1 MIEYVKYEFY
11 HTFLVIFMK
20 MTIKLITLLCVISLL
35 FTACGNGISID
46 TIKADEIKYQSA
58 EYSGDALHKAE
69 NKAYKQV
76 CKSGLIEM
84 LFDEAT
90 MTVAIKDTGS
100 GNLWTS
106 LPQNSVKKQV
116 NSSAIEVE
124 LSNGEETVYV
134 LNSQDNS
141 VNFGN
146 AVSTVSEDGVSVKY
160 AMSLDEETG
169 KADIETLTDKQIRVD
184 LTVNY
189 TLRDGSFYV
198 NVSMNTVSLP
208 KGVYLER
215 IRVLNHFG
223 AYDNSGAEDYIFV
236 PDGSGAL
243 IMTGVEDAEFT
254 PLTLSVYGD
263 DAAINENAESSACLV
278 GAFGI
283 KRSNGAFLCIIESGD
298 TIAKIEAE
306 RSTDT
311 TLNRV
316 GAAFEITD
324 ISTEQS
330 KNSVKKTLGYQFK
343 NEITLCYRFLSGR
356 SATYSGMATACREN
370 LIRNAVLSTKSFVT
384 DEKYIPLVLSLQGG
398 YINESGK
405 YNVLTTYEQALSLVT
420 LLKAKGVNNIYLRYN
435 GLYAEANNGSDA
447 DFGDF
452 YKKLGNNKDYEAL
465 YSYLKSQNFS
475 LFLETDLLNFD
486 YNSSGAKALNG
497 GKVRSE
503 NENIF
508 PNATDK
514 QGYLKMSE
522 LENKIEALLS
532 ASADVNF
539 DGYALNDAGAVLYS
553 DYSDDFYARVTSKKD
568 IAAQLPVLATS
579 KALMIDTGNIYSVKN
594 ADVISNLAVSPIA
607 KAESTAYVGIPFMQ
621 MMLHGIT
628 EYSAAGLNSADDIKT
643 AFLNSIEY
651 GCLPSADW
659 YCTKFTEELDGKYYY
674 DSNINDMVTYY
685 TKANEVLGDI
695 RAERMTSHYKEQDGV
710 YCTEYDNSTKVYVNY
725 TDKDVTINGIKIP
738 AMDCVKI

>member
-1 MIEYVKYEFY
+1 
-11 HTFLVIFMK
+11 MK
-20 MTIKLITLLCVISLL
+20 AITKLIALICIVSLL
-35 FTACGNGISID
+35 FTACESEITTDIV
-46 TIKADEIKYQSA
+46 KADEIKYQSA
-58 EYSGDALHKAE
+58 EYAGDALHKAE
-69 NKAYKQV
+69 SKSFKSV
-76 CKSGLIEM
+76 CTSGLIEL
-84 LFDEAT
+84 LFDENT
-90 MTVAIKDTGS
+90 MTVAVKDTGS

-106 LPQNSVKKQV
+106 LPQSSLTKQV
-116 NSSAIEVE
+116 NSSAVEVE
-124 LSNGEETVYV
+124 LSNGDEAVYI

-146 AVSTVSEDGVSVKY
+146 AVSTVSEDGVSVNY

-169 KADIETLTDKQIRVD
+169 KADIEALKDKQIRID

-208 KGVYLER
+208 AGVHLEK

-223 AYDNSGAEDYIFV
+223 AYDKSGAEDYIFV

-243 IMTGVEDAEFT
+243 IMTGVKDTDFK

-263 DAAINENAESSACLV
+263 DAAITENSSSSACLV
-278 GAFGI
+278 GAFGM

-298 TIAKIEAE
+298 SIAEIEAE

-316 GAAFEITD
+316 GAAFNITD

-356 SATYSGMATACREN
+356 SATYSGLASACREN
-370 LIRNAVLSTKSFVT
+370 LIRNAVLSTKTFAT

-398 YINESGK
+398 YINENGK
-405 YNVLTTYEQALSLVT
+405 YNVLTNYEQALSLVT
-420 LLKAKGVNNIYLRYN
+420 LLKAKGVNNVYLRYN
-435 GLYAEANNGSDA
+435 GLYADANNGSDA
-447 DFGDF
+447 DFGKF
-452 YKKLGNNKDYEAL
+452 SKKLGSNKEYEEL

-486 YNSSGAKALNG
+486 YNSTGAKALYG
-497 GKVRSE
+497 GKVKSDVKKS
-503 NENIF
+503 F
-508 PNATDK
+508 PYPTDT
-514 QGYLKMSE
+514 QGYLKMSD
-522 LENKIEALLS
+522 LEAKIEDILK
-532 ASADVNF
+532 ASADVSF
-539 DGYALNDAGAVLYS
+539 DGYSLNDAGAYLYS

-568 IAAQLPVLATS
+568 ISAQLPVLATS

-594 ADVISNLAVSPIA
+594 ADVISNVAVAPIA
-607 KAESTAYVGIPFMQ
+607 KAESAAYVGIPFMQ

-628 EYSAAGLNSADDIKT
+628 EYSATGLNSTDDIKT
-643 AFLNSIEY
+643 AFLKSIEY

-674 DSNINDMVTYY
+674 DSNINDMVNFY

>member
-1 MIEYVKYEFY
+1 
-11 HTFLVIFMK
+11 MK
-20 MTIKLITLLCVISLL
+20 TSIKLIALLCVISLL
-35 FTACGNGISID
+35 FTACGNGIS
-46 TIKADEIKYQSA
+46 TNTVKVDEIKYSAA
-58 EYSGDALHKAE
+58 EYAGDTLHKAE
-69 NKAYKQV
+69 SKAYKSV
-76 CKSGLIEM
+76 CSSGLIEM
-84 LFDEAT
+84 LFDETT
-90 MTVAIKDTGS
+90 MTVAIKDTSS

-106 LPQNSVKKQV
+106 LPQNSVTKQI

-124 LSNGEETVYV
+124 LSNGGDTVYT

-146 AVSTVSEDGVSVKY
+146 AVSTVSEEGVSVKY
-160 AMSLDEETG
+160 AMSLDADTG
-169 KADIETLTDKQIRVD
+169 KADITTLEDKQIRVD

-189 TLRDGSFYV
+189 TLKDGSFYV
-198 NVSMNTVSLP
+198 NVSMNTVTLP
-208 KGVYLER
+208 QGVYLEKV
-215 IRVLNHFG
+215 RVLNCFG

-263 DAAINENAESSACLV
+263 DAATTENAEKSSCLV
-278 GAFGI
+278 GAFGM
-283 KRSNGAFLCIIESGD
+283 KRSSGAFLCIIESGD
-298 TIAKIEAE
+298 SIAEIEAE

-316 GAAFEITD
+316 GAAFKVTD
-324 ISTEQS
+324 ISTEQGES
-330 KNSVKKTLGYQFK
+330 NIKKTLGYQFK

-370 LIRNAVLSTKSFVT
+370 LIRNSVLSTKTFTT

-398 YINESGK
+398 YIDENGK
-405 YNVLTTYEQALSLVT
+405 YTVLTSYEQALSLVT

-435 GLYAEANNGSDA
+435 GLYDTANNGSDA

-452 YKKLGNNKDYEAL
+452 SRKLGNAKNYDAL

-486 YNSSGAKALNG
+486 YNSTGAKALNG
-497 GKVRSE
+497 GKVRSD
-503 NENIF
+503 NTSQF
-508 PNATDK
+508 PYATQK
-514 QGYLKMSE
+514 QSYLKMSD
-522 LENKIEALLS
+522 LESRIEDILS
-532 ASADVNF
+532 DSADISF
-539 DGYALNDAGAVLYS
+539 DGYTLNDAGAYLYS
-553 DYSDDFYARVTSKKD
+553 DYSDDFYARVTSKKE
-568 IAAQLPVLATS
+568 IAAQLPVLANS
-579 KALMIDTGNIYSVKN
+579 KQLMIDTGNIYSVKN
-594 ADVISNLAVSPIA
+594 ADVISSLAVSPVA
-607 KAESTAYVGIPFMQ
+607 MAESEAYVGIPFMQ

-628 EYSAAGLNSADDIKT
+628 EYAAVGLNSAYDIKT
-643 AFLNSIEY
+643 SFLKAVEY

-659 YCTKFTEELDGKYYY
+659 YCTSFTEELDGKYYY
-674 DSNINDMVTYY
+674 DSNINDIVSYY

-695 RAERMTSHYKEQDGV
+695 RTERMTAHYKEQDGV

-725 TDKDVTINGIKIP
+725 TSNDVTINGINIP

>member
-1 MIEYVKYEFY
+1 
-11 HTFLVIFMK
+11 MK
-20 MTIKLITLLCVISLL
+20 TTIKLIALLCVLSLL
-35 FTACGNGISID
+35 FTACSNGGS
-46 TIKADEIKYQSA
+46 TNTVKVDEIKYQTV
-58 EYSGDALHKAE
+58 EYAGDTLHKAD
-69 NKAYKQV
+69 NKAYKSV

-90 MTVAIKDTGS
+90 MAVAIKDTGS

-106 LPQNSVKKQV
+106 LPQNSVAKQI

-124 LSNGEETVYV
+124 LSNGGDTVYT

-160 AMSLDEETG
+160 AMSLDAETG
-169 KADIETLTDKQIRVD
+169 KADITTLENGEIRVD
-184 LTVNY
+184 LTINY
-189 TLRDGSFYV
+189 TLKDGSFYV
-198 NVSMNTVSLP
+198 NVSMNTVTLP
-208 KGVYLER
+208 EGVVLEKM
-215 IRVLNHFG
+215 RVLNCFG

-243 IMTGVEDAEFT
+243 IMTGIEDAEFT
-254 PLTLSVYGD
+254 PFALSVYGD
-263 DAAINENAESSACLV
+263 DATITENAEKSACLV
-278 GAFGI
+278 GAFGM

-298 TIAKIEAE
+298 SIAEIEAE

-311 TLNRV
+311 SLNRV
-316 GAAFEITD
+316 GAVFKITD
-324 ISTEQS
+324 VSIE
-330 KNSVKKTLGYQFK
+330 KGENNVKKTLGYQFK

-370 LIRNAVLSTKSFVT
+370 LIRNSVLSTKTFTT

-398 YINESGK
+398 YIDGNGK
-405 YNVLTTYEQALSLVT
+405 YTVLTSYEQALSLVT

-435 GLYAEANNGSDA
+435 GLYDTANNGSDA

-452 YKKLGNNKDYEAL
+452 SRKLGNAKNYDAL

-486 YNSSGAKALNG
+486 YNSTGAKALNG
-497 GKVRSE
+497 GKVRSD
-503 NENIF
+503 NTSQF
-508 PNATDK
+508 PYATQK
-514 QGYLKMSE
+514 QSYLKMSD
-522 LENKIEALLS
+522 LESRIEDILS
-532 ASADVNF
+532 DSADISF
-539 DGYALNDAGAVLYS
+539 DGYTLNDAGAYLYS
-553 DYSDDFYARVTSKKD
+553 DYSDDFYARVTSKKE
-568 IAAQLPVLATS
+568 IAAQLPVLANS
-579 KALMIDTGNIYSVKN
+579 KQLMIDTGNIYSVKN
-594 ADVISNLAVSPIA
+594 ADVISSLAVSPVA
-607 KAESTAYVGIPFMQ
+607 MAESEAYVGIPFMQ

-643 AFLNSIEY
+643 AFLKAVEY
-651 GCLPSADW
+651 GCLPSAEW
-659 YCTKFTEELDGKYYY
+659 YCTKFIEELDGKYYY
-674 DSNINDMVTYY
+674 DSNINDIVSYY

-695 RAERMTSHYKEQDGV
+695 RTERMTAHYKEQDGV

>member
-1 MIEYVKYEFY
+1 
-11 HTFLVIFMK
+11 MK
-20 MTIKLITLLCVISLL
+20 ITIKIVSLLCIISLL
-35 FTACGNGISID
+35 FTACGNGISTD
-46 TIKADEIKYQSA
+46 TIKADEIKVQSA

-69 NKAYKQV
+69 SKAYKSV
-76 CKSGLIEM
+76 CSSGLIEM

-106 LPQNSVKKQV
+106 LPQNSVTKQI
-116 NSSAIEVE
+116 NSSAVEVE
-124 LSNGEETVYV
+124 LSNGEDTVYV

-160 AMSLDEETG
+160 AMSLDAETG
-169 KADIETLTDKQIRVD
+169 KADIATLDDGQIRVD

-189 TLRDGSFYV
+189 ALKDGSFYV
-198 NVSMNTVSLP
+198 NVSMNTVTLP
-208 KGVYLER
+208 EGVVLEKVS
-215 IRVLNHFG
+215 VLNCFG

-254 PLTLSVYGD
+254 PLTLSVYGN
-263 DAAINENAESSACLV
+263 DAATTENAEVSACLV

-298 TIAKIEAE
+298 SIAEIEAE

-316 GAAFEITD
+316 GAAFKITD
-324 ISTEQS
+324 ISTDHG
-330 KNSVKKTLGYQFK
+330 KNNVKKTLGYQFK

-370 LIRNAVLSTKSFVT
+370 LIRNAVLSTKTFTT

-398 YINESGK
+398 YIDENGK
-405 YNVLTTYEQALSLVT
+405 YSTLTSYEQALSLVT

-435 GLYAEANNGSDA
+435 GLYSTANNGSDA

-452 YKKLGNNKDYEAL
+452 SRKLGNSKDYDAL

-475 LFLETDLLNFD
+475 LFLETDLLTYD
-486 YNSSGAKALNG
+486 YNSTGAKSLND

-503 NENIF
+503 VESQF
-508 PNATDK
+508 PYATK
-514 QGYLKMSE
+514 SQGYLKMSN
-522 LENKIEALLS
+522 LENKIEDILG
-532 ASADVNF
+532 ASADISF
-539 DGYALNDAGAVLYS
+539 DGYALNDAGAYLYS

-579 KALMIDTGNIYSVKN
+579 KQLMIDTGNIYSVKN
-594 ADVISNLAVSPIA
+594 ADVISSIAVSPVA
-607 KAESTAYVGIPFMQ
+607 KTESEAYVGIPFMQ

-628 EYSAAGLNSADDIKT
+628 EYSEVGLNFADDIKI
-643 AFLNSIEY
+643 AFLKAVEY

-659 YCTKFTEELDGKYYY
+659 YCTKFTEELDGKHYY
-674 DSNINDMVTYY
+674 DSNINDLVAYY
-685 TKANEVLGDI
+685 IKANEVLGDI
-695 RAERMTSHYKEQDGV
+695 RAERMTAHYKEQDGV

>member
-1 MIEYVKYEFY
+1 
-11 HTFLVIFMK
+11 MK
-20 MTIKLITLLCVISLL
+20 ITIKLIALICVITLL
-35 FTACGNGISID
+35 FTACGNGITTS
-46 TIKADEIKYQSA
+46 TVKADEIKYQSA
-58 EYSGDALHKAE
+58 EYAGDTLHKAE
-69 NKAYKQV
+69 SKAYKQV

-84 LFDEAT
+84 LFDENT

-100 GNLWTS
+100 GNIWTS
-106 LPQNSVKKQV
+106 LPQNSVTKQV
-116 NSSAIEVE
+116 NSSAVEVE
-124 LSNGEETVYV
+124 LSNGDDTVYI

-169 KADIETLTDKQIRVD
+169 KADIETLTDNQIRVD

-198 NVSMNTVSLP
+198 NVSMNTVTLP
-208 KGVYLER
+208 EGVYLEK

-223 AYDNSGAEDYIFV
+223 AYDKSGAEDYIFV

-243 IMTGVEDAEFT
+243 IMTGEEDAEFK

-263 DAAINENAESSACLV
+263 DVATTENAQKSACLV
-278 GAFGI
+278 GAFGM

-298 TIAKIEAE
+298 SIAEIEAE
-306 RSTDT
+306 RSTDSS
-311 TLNRV
+311 LNHV
-316 GAAFEITD
+316 GASFKITD
-324 ISTEQS
+324 ISAEQG
-330 KNSVKKTLGYQFK
+330 KNNVKKTLGYQFK

-370 LIRNAVLSTKSFVT
+370 LIRSSVLSTKSFTT
-384 DEKYIPLVLSLQGG
+384 DEKYIPLVLSVQGG
-398 YINESGK
+398 YIDENGK
-405 YNVLTTYEQALSLVT
+405 YSVLTNYEQALSLVT

-447 DFGDF
+447 DFGKF
-452 YKKLGNNKDYEAL
+452 SKKLGSSKEYDAL

-486 YNSSGAKALNG
+486 YSGAGAKALDG
-497 GKVRSE
+497 GKTTSE
-503 NENIF
+503 NKNSF
-508 PNATDK
+508 PYSNDK
-514 QGYLKMSE
+514 QGYLKMSG
-522 LENKIEALLS
+522 LENKIEALLG

-539 DGYALNDAGAVLYS
+539 DGYALNDAGAELYS
-553 DYSDDFYARVTSKKD
+553 DYSDKFYSRVTSKKD

-579 KALMIDTGNIYSVKN
+579 KQLMIDTGNIYSVKN
-594 ADVISNLAVSPIA
+594 ADIISNLAISPVA
-607 KAESTAYVGIPFMQ
+607 MAESEAYVGIPFMQ

-628 EYSAAGLNSADDIKT
+628 EYNAVGLNSAYDIRT
-643 AFLNSIEY
+643 AFLKAVEF

-659 YCTKFTEELDGKYYY
+659 YCTKFSEELDGKYYY
-674 DSNINDMVTYY
+674 DSNINEIVSYY

-695 RAERMTSHYKEQDGV
+695 RTERMTSHYKEQDGV

-725 TDKDVTINGIKIP
+725 TSNDVVINGIKIP

>member
-1 MIEYVKYEFY
+1 MIA
-11 HTFLVIFMK
+11 
-20 MTIKLITLLCVISLL
+20 LLCIISLL
-35 FTACGNGISID
+35 FTACGNGISTN
-46 TIKADEIKYQSA
+46 TIKADEIKYQAA

-69 NKAYKQV
+69 NASYKSV

-84 LFDEAT
+84 LFDEAA

-106 LPQNSVKKQV
+106 LPQNSVEKQI

-124 LSNGEETVYV
+124 LSNGSDTVYV

-160 AMSLDEETG
+160 AISLDEETG
-169 KADIETLTDKQIRVD
+169 KADINTLEDKQIRVD

-198 NVSMNTVSLP
+198 NVSMNTVTLP
-208 KGVYLER
+208 KGVYLEK
-215 IRVLNHFG
+215 IRVLNSFG
-223 AYDNSGAEDYIFV
+223 AYDKSGAEDYIFV

-254 PLTLSVYGD
+254 PLTLSVYGN
-263 DAAINENAESSACLV
+263 DAATTENAEGSACLV
-278 GAFGI
+278 GAFGM

-298 TIAKIEAE
+298 SIAEIEAE

-316 GAAFEITD
+316 GATFKVTD
-324 ISTEQS
+324 ISTEQG
-330 KNSVKKTLGYQFK
+330 KNNVKKTLGYQFK

-356 SATYSGMATACREN
+356 SATYSGLASACREN
-370 LIRNAVLSTKSFVT
+370 LIRNSVLSTKTFTT
-384 DEKYIPLVLSLQGG
+384 DEKYIPLVLGVQGG
-398 YINESGK
+398 YIDKKGK
-405 YNVLTTYEQALSLVT
+405 YSTLTSYEQALSLAT

-435 GLYAEANNGSDA
+435 GLYSEANNGSDA

-452 YKKLGNNKDYEAL
+452 SRKLGSKKDYEAL

-475 LFLETDLLNFD
+475 LFLETDLLTYG
-486 YNSSGAKALNG
+486 YNNSGAKAVDG
-497 GKVRSE
+497 SKITSE
-503 NENIF
+503 HESQF
-508 PNATDK
+508 PYATQK
-514 QGYLKMSE
+514 QGYLKMSG
-522 LENKIEALLS
+522 LENKIEDILR
-532 ASADVNF
+532 ASSDISF
-539 DGYALNDAGAVLYS
+539 DGYALNDAGAYLYS
-553 DYSDDFYARVTSKKD
+553 DYSDDFNARVTSKKD

-579 KALMIDTGNIYSVKN
+579 KLLMIDTGNIYSVKN
-594 ADVISNLAVSPIA
+594 ADVISNIAVAPVA
-607 KAESTAYVGIPFMQ
+607 RAESEAYVGIPFMQ

-628 EYSAAGLNSADDIKT
+628 EYSAVGLNSADDIKT
-643 AFLNSIEY
+643 AFLKSIEY

-659 YCTKFTEELDGKYYY
+659 YCTKFTEELDSKYYY
-674 DSNINDMVTYY
+674 DSNINDMVNFY

>member
-1 MIEYVKYEFY
+1 
-11 HTFLVIFMK
+11 MK
-20 MTIKLITLLCVISLL
+20 ITIKLIALLCIISLL
-35 FTACGNGISID
+35 FTACGNGISTN
-46 TIKADEIKYQSA
+46 TIKAEEIKVQA
-58 EYSGDALHKAE
+58 AKYSGDALHKAE
-69 NKAYKQV
+69 TKSYKSV

-106 LPQNSVKKQV
+106 LPQNSVTKQV
-116 NSSAIEVE
+116 NSSAVEVE
-124 LSNGEETVYV
+124 LSNGEDTVYI

-169 KADIETLTDKQIRVD
+169 KADIETLTEKQIRVD
-184 LTVNY
+184 LTAKY

-198 NVSMNTVSLP
+198 NVSMNTVTLP
-208 KGVYLER
+208 EGVYLEK
-215 IRVLNHFG
+215 IRVLNCFG
-223 AYDNSGAEDYIFV
+223 AYDKSGAEDYIFV

-243 IMTGVEDAEFT
+243 IMTGVEDTEFT
-254 PLTLSVYGD
+254 PLSLAVYGD
-263 DAAINENAESSACLV
+263 DAATTENAEGSACLV
-278 GAFGI
+278 GAFGM

-298 TIAKIEAE
+298 SIAEIEAE

-316 GAAFEITD
+316 GAAFNVTD

-356 SATYSGMATACREN
+356 SATYSGLASACREN
-370 LIRNAVLSTKSFVT
+370 LIRNSVLSTKTFTT
-384 DEKYIPLVLSLQGG
+384 DEKYIPLILSVQGG
-398 YINESGK
+398 YIDEKGK
-405 YNVLTTYEQALSLVT
+405 YNTLTNYEQALSLVT

-435 GLYAEANNGSDA
+435 GLYNTANNGSDS

-452 YKKLGNNKDYEAL
+452 SNKLGNSKAYDAL

-475 LFLETDLLNFD
+475 LFLETDLLTYD
-486 YNSSGAKALNG
+486 YKSTGAKALNG
-497 GKVRSE
+497 GKMRSE
-503 NENIF
+503 TENAY
-508 PNATDK
+508 PYATQG
-514 QGYLKMSE
+514 QGYLKMSN
-522 LENKIEALLS
+522 LENRIEALLS
-532 ASADVNF
+532 ASADVSF
-539 DGYALNDAGAVLYS
+539 DGYAINDAGAHLYS
-553 DYSDDFYARVTSKKD
+553 DYSDDFYARVTSKKE

-579 KALMIDTGNIYSVKN
+579 KQLMIDTGNIYSVKN
-594 ADVISNLAVSPIA
+594 ADVISSLAASPVA
-607 KAESTAYVGIPFMQ
+607 MAESEAYVGIPFMQ

-628 EYSAAGLNSADDIKT
+628 EYSAVGLNSAYDIKT
-643 AFLNSIEY
+643 AFLKAVEY

-674 DSNINDMVTYY
+674 DSNINDIVNYY

-695 RAERMTSHYKEQDGV
+695 RAERMTAHYKEQDGV

-725 TDKDVTINGIKIP
+725 TSNDVTINGIKIP

>member
-1 MIEYVKYEFY
+1 
-11 HTFLVIFMK
+11 MK
-20 MTIKLITLLCVISLL
+20 ITIKIVALLCIISLL
-35 FTACGNGISID
+35 FTACGNGISTN
-46 TIKADEIKYQSA
+46 TIKADGIKVQAA
-58 EYSGDALHKAE
+58 EYSDDALHKAE
-69 NKAYKQV
+69 TKSYKSV
-76 CKSGLIEM
+76 CSSGLIEM

-106 LPQNSVKKQV
+106 LPQNSVAKQI
-116 NSSAIEVE
+116 NSSAVEVE
-124 LSNGEETVYV
+124 LSNGEDTVYV

-169 KADIETLTDKQIRVD
+169 RADIEALTEKQIRVD

-198 NVSMNTVSLP
+198 NVSMNTVTLP
-208 KGVYLER
+208 EGVYLEKV
-215 IRVLNHFG
+215 RVLNCFG
-223 AYDNSGAEDYIFV
+223 AYDKSGAEDYIFV

-254 PLTLSVYGD
+254 PLTLAVYGD
-263 DAAINENAESSACLV
+263 DAAATENAEGSACLV
-278 GAFGI
+278 GAFGM

-298 TIAKIEAE
+298 TIAEIEAE

-316 GAAFEITD
+316 SAAFNVTN
-324 ISTEQS
+324 ISTEQG
-330 KNSVKKTLGYQFK
+330 KNNVQKTLGYQFK

-356 SATYSGMATACREN
+356 SATYSGLASACREN
-370 LIRNAVLSTKSFVT
+370 LIRNSVLSTKTFTT
-384 DEKYIPLVLSLQGG
+384 DEKYIPLVLSVQGG
-398 YINESGK
+398 YIDENGK
-405 YNVLTTYEQALSLVT
+405 YNTLTSYEQALSLVT

-435 GLYAEANNGSDA
+435 GLYNTANNGSDS

-452 YKKLGNNKDYEAL
+452 SNKLGNSKAYDAL

-475 LFLETDLLNFD
+475 LFLETDLLTYD
-486 YNSSGAKALNG
+486 YNSTGAKALNG

-503 NENIF
+503 TENAY
-508 PNATDK
+508 PYATQS
-514 QGYLKMSE
+514 QGYLKMSD
-522 LENKIEALLS
+522 LENRIEDVLS
-532 ASADVNF
+532 ASADVSF
-539 DGYALNDAGAVLYS
+539 DGYAINDAGAHLYS
-553 DYSDDFYARVTSKKD
+553 DYSDDFYARVTSKKE

-579 KALMIDTGNIYSVKN
+579 KLLMIDTGNIYSVKN
-594 ADVISNLAVSPIA
+594 ADVISGLAASPVA
-607 KAESTAYVGIPFMQ
+607 MAESEAYVGIPFMQ

-628 EYSAAGLNSADDIKT
+628 EYSAVGLNSAYDIKT
-643 AFLNSIEY
+643 AFLKAVEY

-674 DSNINDMVTYY
+674 DSNINDIVNYY

-695 RAERMTSHYKEQDGV
+695 RAERMTAHYKEQDGV

-725 TDKDVTINGIKIP
+725 TSNDVTINGIKIP

>member
-1 MIEYVKYEFY
+1 
-11 HTFLVIFMK
+11 MK
-20 MTIKLITLLCVISLL
+20 ITIKLIALICVISML
-35 FTACGNGISID
+35 FTACGNGISTD
-46 TIKADEIKYQSA
+46 TIKADEIKYQVA

-69 NKAYKQV
+69 IKAYKSV
-76 CKSGLIEM
+76 CKSGLIE
-84 LFDEAT
+84 LLYDGLTTA
-90 MTVAIKDTGS
+90 VAIRDTGS

-106 LPQNSVKKQV
+106 LPQNSVTKQI

-124 LSNGEETVYV
+124 LSNGDETVYV

-208 KGVYLER
+208 EGVCLEK

-223 AYDNSGAEDYIFV
+223 AYDKSGAEDYIFV

-243 IMTGVEDAEFT
+243 IMTGVEDTEFS
-254 PLTLSVYGD
+254 PLTLSVYGN
-263 DAAINENAESSACLV
+263 DAATTEDAEKSACLV

-298 TIAKIEAE
+298 TIAEIEAE

-316 GAAFEITD
+316 GAAFKITD

-370 LIRNAVLSTKSFVT
+370 LIRNAVLSTKTFTT
-384 DEKYIPLVLSLQGG
+384 DEKYIPLVLSVQGG
-398 YINESGK
+398 YINEKGK
-405 YNVLTTYEQALSLVT
+405 YSVLTNYEQALSLVT

-435 GLYAEANNGSDA
+435 GLYDNANNGSEA

-452 YKKLGNNKDYEAL
+452 NSKLGSSKEYEAL
-465 YSYLKSQNFS
+465 YTYLKSQNFS
-475 LFLETDLLNFD
+475 LFLETDLLTYD
-486 YNSSGAKALNG
+486 YNSTGAKALDG

-503 NENIF
+503 AKNTY
-508 PNATDK
+508 PYPTDT
-514 QGYLKMSE
+514 QSYLKMSD
-522 LENKIEALLS
+522 LENKIEDILG
-532 ASADVNF
+532 ASTDVSF
-539 DGYALNDAGAVLYS
+539 DGYSLNDAGTALYS
-553 DYSDDFYARVTSKKD
+553 DYSNDFYARVTSKKE

-579 KALMIDTGNIYSVKN
+579 KQLMIDTGNIYSVKN
-594 ADVISNLAVSPIA
+594 ADVISRLAVSPVA
-607 KAESTAYVGIPFMQ
+607 TAESSAYVGIPFMQ

-628 EYSAAGLNSADDIKT
+628 EYSAVGLNSAYDIKT
-643 AFLNSIEY
+643 AFLKEVEY

-659 YCTKFTEELDGKYYY
+659 YCTKFTEELDGKFYY
-674 DSNINDMVTYY
+674 DSNINDIVSYY

-695 RAERMTSHYKEQDGV
+695 RAERMTAHYKEQDGV

-725 TDKDVTINGIKIP
+725 TSTDVVINGIKIP

>member
-1 MIEYVKYEFY
+1 
-11 HTFLVIFMK
+11 MK
-20 MTIKLITLLCVISLL
+20 MTIKLIALICVISLF
-35 FTACGNGISID
+35 FTACGNSVS
-46 TIKADEIKYQSA
+46 TNKIKADEIKYNYA
-58 EYSGDALHKAE
+58 EYSGDKLHKAE

-84 LFDEAT
+84 LFDEST

-106 LPQNSVKKQV
+106 LPQNSVTKQV
-116 NSSAIEVE
+116 NSSAVEVE
-124 LSNGEETVYV
+124 LSNGDENVYV

-146 AVSTVSEDGVSVKY
+146 AISTISDDGVSVKY
-160 AMSLDEETG
+160 TMSLDAETG
-169 KADIETLTDKQIRVD
+169 KADITTLEDSQIRVD

-198 NVSMNTVSLP
+198 NVSMNTVKLP
-208 KGVYLER
+208 DGVYLEK

-254 PLTLSVYGD
+254 PLNLSVYGD
-263 DAAINENAESSACLV
+263 DNATTENAENEACLV

-298 TIAKIEAE
+298 TISEIEAE
-306 RSTDT
+306 RSTDS

-316 GAAFEITD
+316 GATFKVTD
-324 ISTEQS
+324 IATEHG
-330 KNSVKKTLGYQFK
+330 KNKVTKTLGYQFK

-370 LIRNAVLSTKSFVT
+370 LIRNSVLSTKTFTT
-384 DEKYIPLVLSLQGG
+384 DEKYIPLVLSVQGG
-398 YINESGK
+398 YINENGK
-405 YNVLTTYEQALSLVT
+405 YNVLTTYEQALSLAT

-435 GLYAEANNGSDA
+435 GLYNEGNNGSDSG
-447 DFGDF
+447 FGDF
-452 YKKLGNNKDYEAL
+452 SKKLGKDKDYEAL
-465 YSYLKSQNFS
+465 YTYLKSQNFS
-475 LFLETDLLNFD
+475 LFLETDLLSFD
-486 YNSSGAKALNG
+486 YNSKGAEALNG

-503 NENIF
+503 NENPF
-508 PNATDK
+508 PYSNAK
-514 QGYLKMSE
+514 QSYLKMSN
-522 LENKIEALLS
+522 LESKIENILS
-532 ASADVNF
+532 ASASVSF
-539 DGYALNDAGAVLYS
+539 DGYVLNDAGAVLYS

-568 IAAQLPVLATS
+568 IASQLPVLATS
-579 KALMIDTGNIYSVKN
+579 KQLMIDTGNIYSVKN
-594 ADVISNLAVSPIA
+594 ADVISNISLSPVA
-607 KAESTAYVGIPFMQ
+607 KEENNAYVGIPFMQ

-628 EYSAAGLNSADDIKT
+628 EYNGAGLNASDDIKLT
-643 AFLNSIEY
+643 FLKSIEY

-674 DSNINDMVTYY
+674 DSNINDIVSFY

>member
-1 MIEYVKYEFY
+1 
-11 HTFLVIFMK
+11 
-20 MTIKLITLLCVISLL
+20 MTIKLIALICVITLL
-35 FTACGNGISID
+35 FTACGNGITTS
-46 TIKADEIKYQSA
+46 TVKADEIKYQLA
-58 EYSGDALHKAE
+58 EYTGDTLHKAE
-69 NKAYKQV
+69 SKAYKQV

-84 LFDEAT
+84 LYDEST

-100 GNLWTS
+100 GNIWTS
-106 LPQNSVKKQV
+106 LPQNSVTKQV
-116 NSSAIEVE
+116 NSSAVEVE
-124 LSNGEETVYV
+124 LSNGEDTVYV

-169 KADIETLTDKQIRVD
+169 KTDIEALTNNQIRVD

-198 NVSMNTVSLP
+198 NVSMNTVTLP
-208 KGVYLER
+208 EGVYLEK

-223 AYDNSGAEDYIFV
+223 AYDKSGTEDYIFV

-243 IMTGVEDAEFT
+243 IMTGVDDAEFK

-263 DAAINENAESSACLV
+263 DAATTENAQKSACLV
-278 GAFGI
+278 GAFGM

-298 TIAKIEAE
+298 SIAEIEAE

-311 TLNRV
+311 SLNRV
-316 GAAFEITD
+316 GASFKITD
-324 ISTEQS
+324 ISTEQG
-330 KNSVKKTLGYQFK
+330 KNGVKKVLGYQFK

-370 LIRNAVLSTKSFVT
+370 LIRSSVLSTKSFTT
-384 DEKYIPLVLSLQGG
+384 DEKYIPLVLSVQGG
-398 YINESGK
+398 YIDENGK
-405 YNVLTTYEQALSLVT
+405 YSVLTNYEQALSLVT

-447 DFGDF
+447 DFGKF
-452 YKKLGNNKDYEAL
+452 SRKLGNSKEYEAL

-475 LFLETDLLNFD
+475 LFLETDLLSFD
-486 YNSSGAKALNG
+486 YSGAGTKALDG
-497 GKVRSE
+497 GKTTSE
-503 NENIF
+503 NKNSF
-508 PNATDK
+508 PYSNDK
-514 QGYLKMSE
+514 QGYLKMSN

-532 ASADVNF
+532 DSADVNF
-539 DGYALNDAGAVLYS
+539 DGYALNDAGAELYS
-553 DYSDDFYARVTSKKD
+553 DYSDKFYSRVTSKKD

-579 KALMIDTGNIYSVKN
+579 KQLMIDTGNIYSVKN
-594 ADVISNLAVSPIA
+594 ADIISNLAVSPVA
-607 KAESTAYVGIPFMQ
+607 MAESEAYVGIPFMQ

-628 EYSAAGLNSADDIKT
+628 EYNAVGLNASNDIKL
-643 AFLNSIEY
+643 AFLKAIEF

-659 YCTKFTEELDGKYYY
+659 YCTKFSEELDGKYYY
-674 DSNINDMVTYY
+674 DSNINEIVSYY

-695 RAERMTSHYKEQDGV
+695 RTERMTSHYKEQDGV

-725 TDKDVTINGIKIP
+725 TSNDVVINGIRIP

>member
-1 MIEYVKYEFY
+1 
-11 HTFLVIFMK
+11 MK
-20 MTIKLITLLCVISLL
+20 TSIKLIALLCVISLL
-35 FTACGNGISID
+35 FTACGNGIS
-46 TIKADEIKYQSA
+46 TNTVKVDEIKYSAA
-58 EYSGDALHKAE
+58 EYAGDTLHKAE
-69 NKAYKQV
+69 SKAYKSV
-76 CKSGLIEM
+76 CSSGLIEM
-84 LFDEAT
+84 LFDETT
-90 MTVAIKDTGS
+90 MTVAIKDTSS

-106 LPQNSVKKQV
+106 LPQNSVTKQI

-124 LSNGEETVYV
+124 LSNGGDTVYT

-146 AVSTVSEDGVSVKY
+146 AVSTVSEEGVSVKY
-160 AMSLDEETG
+160 AMSLDADTG
-169 KADIETLTDKQIRVD
+169 KADITTLEDKQIRVD

-189 TLRDGSFYV
+189 TLKDGSFYV
-198 NVSMNTVSLP
+198 NVSMNTVTLP
-208 KGVYLER
+208 QGVYLEKV
-215 IRVLNHFG
+215 RVLNCFG

-263 DAAINENAESSACLV
+263 DAATTENAEKSSCLV
-278 GAFGI
+278 GAFGM
-283 KRSNGAFLCIIESGD
+283 KRSSGAFLCIIESGD
-298 TIAKIEAE
+298 SIAEIEAE

-316 GAAFEITD
+316 GAAFKVTD
-324 ISTEQS
+324 ISTEQGES
-330 KNSVKKTLGYQFK
+330 NIKKTLGYQFK

-370 LIRNAVLSTKSFVT
+370 LIRNSVLSTKTFTT

-398 YINESGK
+398 YIDENGK
-405 YNVLTTYEQALSLVT
+405 YTVLTSYEQALSLVT

-435 GLYAEANNGSDA
+435 GLYDTANNGSDA

-452 YKKLGNNKDYEAL
+452 SRKLGNAKNYDAL

-486 YNSSGAKALNG
+486 YNSTGAKALNG
-497 GKVRSE
+497 GKVRSYGTSQ
-503 NENIF
+503 F
-508 PNATDK
+508 PYATQK
-514 QGYLKMSE
+514 QSYLKMSD
-522 LENKIEALLS
+522 LESRIEDILS
-532 ASADVNF
+532 DSADISF
-539 DGYALNDAGAVLYS
+539 DGYALNDAGAYLYS

-568 IAAQLPVLATS
+568 IAAQLPVLANS
-579 KALMIDTGNIYSVKN
+579 KQLMIDTGNIYSVKN
-594 ADVISNLAVSPIA
+594 ADVISSLAVSPVA
-607 KAESTAYVGIPFMQ
+607 MAESEAYVGIPFMQ

-628 EYSAAGLNSADDIKT
+628 EYAAVGLNSAYDIKT
-643 AFLNSIEY
+643 SFLKAVEY

-659 YCTKFTEELDGKYYY
+659 YCTSFTEELDGKYYY
-674 DSNINDMVTYY
+674 DSNINDIVSYY

-695 RAERMTSHYKEQDGV
+695 RTERMTAHYKEQDGV

-725 TDKDVTINGIKIP
+725 TSNDVTINGINIP

>member
-1 MIEYVKYEFY
+1 
-11 HTFLVIFMK
+11 MK
-20 MTIKLITLLCVISLL
+20 MTIKILALICVISLL
-35 FTACGNGISID
+35 FTSCGNGVSTQKIN
-46 TIKADEIKYQSA
+46 ADEIKYNYS
-58 EYSGDALHKAE
+58 EYSDLHKAE
-69 NKAYKQV
+69 TKAYKSV

-84 LFDEAT
+84 LFDEST

-106 LPQNSVKKQV
+106 LPQNSVNKQI
-116 NSSAIEVE
+116 NSSAVEVE
-124 LSNGEETVYV
+124 LSNGDENVYV

-146 AVSTVSEDGVSVKY
+146 AVSTVADDGVSVKY
-160 AMSLDEETG
+160 AMSLDAETG
-169 KADIETLTDKQIRVD
+169 KADIATLEDSQIRVD

-208 KGVYLER
+208 DGVYLEK
-215 IRVLNHFG
+215 IRVLNNFG

-254 PLTLSVYGD
+254 PLELSVYGD
-263 DAAINENAESSACLV
+263 DNATTENAEKSACLV

-298 TIAKIEAE
+298 TIAEIEAE
-306 RSTDT
+306 RSTDS

-316 GAAFEITD
+316 GAAFNATD
-324 ISTEQS
+324 IATEKG
-330 KNSVKKTLGYQFK
+330 KNDVEKALGYTFK

-370 LIRNAVLSTKSFVT
+370 LIRNSVLSTKTFTT
-384 DEKYIPLVLSLQGG
+384 DEKYIPLVLSVQGG
-398 YINESGK
+398 YINENGK
-405 YNVLTTYEQALSLVT
+405 YTTLTTYEQALSLAT

-435 GLYAEANNGSDA
+435 GLYSEGNNGSNA

-452 YKKLGNNKDYEAL
+452 SKKLGKDKDYEAL
-465 YSYLKSQNFS
+465 YTYLKSQNFS
-475 LFLETDLLNFD
+475 LFLETDLLSFD
-486 YNSSGAKALNG
+486 YKGNGAKALNG

-503 NENIF
+503 SESPFPYENS
-508 PNATDK
+508 K
-514 QGYLKMSE
+514 QGYLKMSD
-522 LENKIEALLS
+522 LENKIEDILS
-532 ASADVNF
+532 DSANVSF
-539 DGYALNDAGAVLYS
+539 DGYALNDIGAVLYS
-553 DYSDDFYARVTSKKD
+553 DYSKDFYARVTSKKD

-579 KALMIDTGNIYSVKN
+579 KKLMIDTGNIYSVKN
-594 ADVISNLAVSPIA
+594 VDVISDIPLSPLA
-607 KAESTAYVGIPFMQ
+607 KAENDAYVGIPFMQ

-628 EYSAAGLNSADDIKT
+628 EYNGAGLNASEDIKT
-643 AFLNSIEY
+643 AFLNSVEY
-651 GCLPSADW
+651 GCLPSAQW
-659 YCTKFTEELDGKYYY
+659 YCTKLTEELDGKYYY
-674 DSNINDMVTYY
+674 DSNINDMVSFY
-685 TKANEVLGDI
+685 TKANDVLGDI
-695 RAERMTSHYKEQDGV
+695 RTERMTSHYKVQDGV

-738 AMDCVKI
+738 SMDCVKI

>member
-1 MIEYVKYEFY
+1 
-11 HTFLVIFMK
+11 MK
-20 MTIKLITLLCVISLL
+20 TTIKLIALLCVISLL
-35 FTACGNGISID
+35 FTACGNGISTD
-46 TIKADEIKYQSA
+46 TVKADEIKYQSA
-58 EYSGDALHKAE
+58 EYSGDTLHKAE
-69 NKAYKQV
+69 SKAYKSV
-76 CKSGLIEM
+76 CASGLIEM
-84 LFDEAT
+84 LFDQAT

-106 LPQNSVKKQV
+106 LPQNSVTKQV
-116 NSSAIEVE
+116 NSSAVEVE
-124 LSNGEETVYV
+124 LSNGEDTVYV

-169 KADIETLTDKQIRVD
+169 KADITTLTDKQIRVD

-198 NVSMNTVSLP
+198 NVSMNTVTLP
-208 KGVYLER
+208 EGVYLEK
-215 IRVLNHFG
+215 IRVLNCFG
-223 AYDNSGAEDYIFV
+223 AYDKSGAEDYIFV

-263 DAAINENAESSACLV
+263 DAATTENAEGSGCLV

-298 TIAKIEAE
+298 SIAEIEAE

-316 GAAFEITD
+316 GAAFKVTD
-324 ISTEQS
+324 ISTEQG

-356 SATYSGMATACREN
+356 SATYSGLASACREN
-370 LIRNAVLSTKSFVT
+370 LIRNSVLSTKTFTT

-398 YINESGK
+398 YIDENGK
-405 YNVLTTYEQALSLVT
+405 YSTLTSYEQALSLVT

-435 GLYAEANNGSDA
+435 GLYSEANNGSDA

-452 YKKLGNNKDYEAL
+452 SNKLGKNKDYEAL

-486 YNSSGAKALNG
+486 YKSAGAVSLNG

-503 NENIF
+503 GEGQF
-508 PNATDK
+508 PYATED
-514 QGYLKMSE
+514 QSYLKMSN
-522 LENKIEALLS
+522 LENKIEALLG
-532 ASADVNF
+532 ASADVSF
-539 DGYALNDAGAVLYS
+539 DGYALNDAGAYLYT
-553 DYSDDFYARVTSKKD
+553 DYSDDFYTRVAAKKD
-568 IAAQLPVLATS
+568 IASQLPVLATS
-579 KALMIDTGNIYSVKN
+579 KQLMIDTGNIYSVKN
-594 ADVISNLAVSPIA
+594 ADVISRLAIA
-607 KAESTAYVGIPFMQ
+607 PVARAENEAYVGIPFMQ

-628 EYSAAGLNSADDIKT
+628 EYSAVGFNSADDIKT
-643 AFLNSIEY
+643 SFLKAVEY

-674 DSNINDMVTYY
+674 DNNINDIVTYY

-695 RAERMTSHYKEQDGV
+695 RAERMTSHYEEPDGV
-710 YCTEYDNSTKVYVNY
+710 FCSEYDNSTKVYVNY

>member
-1 MIEYVKYEFY
+1 MA
-11 HTFLVIFMK
+11 
-20 MTIKLITLLCVISLL
+20 LICVISLL
-35 FTACGNGISID
+35 FTACGNGISTD

-69 NKAYKQV
+69 SKAYKSV
-76 CKSGLIEM
+76 CSSGLIEM

-106 LPQNSVKKQV
+106 LPQNSVAKQI
-116 NSSAIEVE
+116 NSSALEVE
-124 LSNGEETVYV
+124 LSNGEDTVYV

-169 KADIETLTDKQIRVD
+169 KADIEALTEKQIRVD

-198 NVSMNTVSLP
+198 NVSMNTVTLP
-208 KGVYLER
+208 EGVVLEKV
-215 IRVLNHFG
+215 RVLNCFG
-223 AYDNSGAEDYIFV
+223 AYDKSDAEDYIFV

-243 IMTGVEDAEFT
+243 IMTGVEDTEFT
-254 PLTLSVYGD
+254 PLTLSVYGN
-263 DAAINENAESSACLV
+263 DAATTENAEGSACLV
-278 GAFGI
+278 GTFGM

-298 TIAKIEAE
+298 SIAEIEAE

-316 GAAFEITD
+316 GAAFNVTD
-324 ISTEQS
+324 ISTEQG
-330 KNSVKKTLGYQFK
+330 KNNVKKTLGYQFK

-356 SATYSGMATACREN
+356 SATYSGLASACREN
-370 LIRNAVLSTKSFVT
+370 LIRNSVLSTKTFTT
-384 DEKYIPLVLSLQGG
+384 DEKYIPLVLSVQGG
-398 YINESGK
+398 YINGNGK
-405 YNVLTTYEQALSLVT
+405 YNILTNYEQALSLVT

-435 GLYAEANNGSDA
+435 GLYDTANNGSDD

-452 YKKLGNNKDYEAL
+452 SRKLGSKKDYEAL

-475 LFLETDLLNFD
+475 LFLETDLLTYD
-486 YNSSGAKALNG
+486 YNSTGAKALNG
-497 GKVRSE
+497 SKVKSE
-503 NENIF
+503 IENAY
-508 PNATDK
+508 PYATQS
-514 QGYLKMSE
+514 QGYLKMSN
-522 LENKIEALLS
+522 LENRIEDILS
-532 ASADVNF
+532 ASADVSF
-539 DGYALNDAGAVLYS
+539 DGYALNDAGAHLYS
-553 DYSDDFYARVTSKKD
+553 DYSDDFYARVTSKKEL
-568 IAAQLPVLATS
+568 AAQLPVLATS
-579 KALMIDTGNIYSVKN
+579 KLLMLDTGNIYSVKN
-594 ADVISNLAVSPIA
+594 ADVISSLAMSPVA
-607 KAESTAYVGIPFMQ
+607 MAESDAYVGIPFMQ

-628 EYSAAGLNSADDIKT
+628 EYSAVELNSAYDIKT
-643 AFLNSIEY
+643 AFLKAVEY

-659 YCTKFTEELDGKYYY
+659 YCTKFSEELDGKYYY
-674 DSNINDMVTYY
+674 DSNINDIVSYY

-695 RAERMTSHYKEQDGV
+695 RAERMTAHYKEQDGV

-725 TDKDVTINGIKIP
+725 TSNDVTINGIKIP

>member
-1 MIEYVKYEFY
+1 
-11 HTFLVIFMK
+11 MK
-20 MTIKLITLLCVISLL
+20 TTIKLIALLCVISLL
-35 FTACGNGISID
+35 FTACGNGISTD
-46 TIKADEIKYQSA
+46 TIKTDEIKYTYA
-58 EYSGDALHKAE
+58 EYSGETLHKAE
-69 NKAYKQV
+69 SKSYKSV
-76 CKSGLIEM
+76 CKSGLIEL

-106 LPQNSVKKQV
+106 LPANSVKKQV
-116 NSSAIEVE
+116 STSTIEVE
-124 LSNGEETVYV
+124 LSNGEDTVYV

-160 AMSLDEETG
+160 AISLDEETG
-169 KADIETLTDKQIRVD
+169 KADIDTLTDKQIRVD

-198 NVSMNTVSLP
+198 NVSMNNVKLP
-208 KGVYLER
+208 KGVYLEK

-243 IMTGVEDAEFT
+243 IMTGIEDAEFT

-263 DAAINENAESSACLV
+263 DAATTKNADKSSCLV
-278 GAFGI
+278 GAFGM

-298 TIAKIEAE
+298 TIAEIEAE

-311 TLNRV
+311 TLNSV
-316 GAAFEITD
+316 GAAFTVTD
-324 ISTEQS
+324 ISSEQS
-330 KNSVKKTLGYQFK
+330 KNSVTKKLGYQFK

-356 SATYSGMATACREN
+356 SATYSGLASACREN
-370 LIRNAVLSTKSFVT
+370 LIRNSILSTKTFT
-384 DEKYIPLVLSLQGG
+384 TTEKYIPLVLSLQGG
-398 YINESGK
+398 YIDENGK
-405 YNVLTTYEQALSLVT
+405 YSVLTSYEQALSLAT

-435 GLYAEANNGSDA
+435 GLYSDANNGSSD
-447 DFGDF
+447 DFGNF
-452 YKKLGNNKDYEAL
+452 SKKLGNGKAYEAL

-475 LFLETDLLNFD
+475 LFLETDLLSFD
-486 YNSSGAKALNG
+486 YNGSGATALYG
-497 GKVRSE
+497 GKVNSE
-503 NENIF
+503 NENVF
-508 PNATDK
+508 PASSSK
-514 QGYLKMSE
+514 QGYLKMSK
-522 LENKIEALLS
+522 LENRIEHILN
-532 ASADVNF
+532 ASEDISF
-539 DGYALNDAGAVLYS
+539 DGYSLNDAGAVLYS
-553 DYSDDFYARVTSKKD
+553 DYSDNFYARVTSKKE
-568 IAAQLPVLATS
+568 ISSQLPVLATS
-579 KALMIDTGNIYSVKN
+579 RLMMLDTGNIYSVKN
-594 ADVISNLAVSPIA
+594 ADVISNIPVSPA
-607 KAESTAYVGIPFMQ
+607 VKEESKAYVGIPFMQ

-628 EYSAAGLNSADDIKT
+628 EYSASGLNTADDIKT
-643 AFLNSIEY
+643 AFLKSIEY

-659 YCTKFTEELDGKYYY
+659 YCTRLSEELDGKYYY
-674 DSNINDMVTYY
+674 DSNINDTVSFY

-695 RAERMTSHYKEQDGV
+695 RTERMTSHYKVQDGV
-710 YCTEYDNSTKVYVNY
+710 YCTEYDNSTKVYANY

>member
-1 MIEYVKYEFY
+1 
-11 HTFLVIFMK
+11 MK
-20 MTIKLITLLCVISLL
+20 ITIKLLALICVISLL
-35 FTACGNGISID
+35 FTACGNGVS
-46 TIKADEIKYQSA
+46 TQKIKADEIKYETA
-58 EYSGDALHKAE
+58 DYSGDALHKADS
-69 NKAYKQV
+69 KAYKSV

-84 LFDEAT
+84 LFDEST

-106 LPQNSVKKQV
+106 LPQNSVKKQIK
-116 NSSAIEVE
+116 SSAVEVE
-124 LSNGEETVYV
+124 LSNGDENIYV

-160 AMSLDEETG
+160 AMSLDAETG
-169 KADIETLTDKQIRVD
+169 KADITTLEDKQIRVD

-198 NVSMNTVSLP
+198 NVSMNTVNLP
-208 KGVYLER
+208 KGVCLEK

-243 IMTGVEDAEFT
+243 IMTGVEDKEFT
-254 PLTLSVYGD
+254 PLNLSVYGD
-263 DAAINENAESSACLV
+263 DNAITENAEGSACLV
-278 GAFGI
+278 GAFGM

-298 TIAKIEAE
+298 TIAEIEAE
-306 RSTDT
+306 RSTDSK
-311 TLNRV
+311 LNRV
-316 GAAFEITD
+316 GATFNVTD
-324 ISTEQS
+324 IATEQG
-330 KNSVKKTLGYQFK
+330 KNKVTKTLGYQFK

-370 LIRNAVLSTKSFVT
+370 LIRNSVLGTKTFTT
-384 DEKYIPLVLSLQGG
+384 DEKYIPLVLSIQGG
-398 YINESGK
+398 YINENGK
-405 YNVLTTYEQALSLVT
+405 YNVLTSYEQALSLAT

-435 GLYAEANNGSDA
+435 GLYNEGNNGSDA

-452 YKKLGNNKDYEAL
+452 SKKLGKDKDYEAL
-465 YSYLKSQNFS
+465 YTYLKSQNFS
-475 LFLETDLLNFD
+475 LFLETDLLSFD
-486 YNSSGAKALNG
+486 YNSKGAQALYS
-497 GKVRSE
+497 GKVTSE
-503 NENIF
+503 ENKKPF
-508 PNATDK
+508 PCSNAK
-514 QGYLKMSE
+514 QSYLKMSN
-522 LENKIEALLS
+522 LEEKIEDVLS
-532 ASADVNF
+532 ASASVSF

-568 IAAQLPVLATS
+568 IASQLPVLATS

-594 ADVISNLAVSPIA
+594 ADVISNIPLSPIA
-607 KAESTAYVGIPFMQ
+607 KEENTAYVGIPFMQ

-628 EYSAAGLNSADDIKT
+628 EYNGAGLNANEDIKT
-643 AFLNSIEY
+643 AFLKSIEY
-651 GCLPSADW
+651 GCLPSAEW
-659 YCTKFTEELDGKYYY
+659 YCNKFNEEHDGKYYY
-674 DSNINDMVTYY
+674 DSNINDIVSFY

-695 RAERMTSHYKEQDGV
+695 RAERMTSHYEEQDGV

>member
-1 MIEYVKYEFY
+1 
-11 HTFLVIFMK
+11 MK
-20 MTIKLITLLCVISLL
+20 TTIKIVALLCIISLL
-35 FTACGNGISID
+35 FTACGNGVS
-46 TIKADEIKYQSA
+46 TATLKADEIKYQSA
-58 EYSGDALHKAE
+58 EYSGDKLHKAE
-69 NKAYKQV
+69 NTAYKSV

-106 LPQNSVKKQV
+106 LPQNSVTKQT
-116 NSSAIEVE
+116 NSSAVEVE
-124 LSNGEETVYV
+124 LSNGEDTVYV

-146 AVSTVSEDGVSVKY
+146 AVSTVSEDGISVKY
-160 AMSLDEETG
+160 SISLDEETG
-169 KADIETLTDKQIRVD
+169 KADITTLEDKQIRADV
-184 LTVNY
+184 TVNY

-208 KGVYLER
+208 EGVYLEK

-223 AYDNSGAEDYIFV
+223 SYDKSGAEDYIFV

-243 IMTGVEDAEFT
+243 IMTGVEDAEFK

-263 DAAINENAESSACLV
+263 DAATTKDAQKTACLV

-283 KRSNGAFLCIIESGD
+283 KRSNGAYLCIIESGD
-298 TIAKIEAE
+298 SIAEIEAE

-316 GAAFEITD
+316 GAAFNVTD
-324 ISTEQS
+324 ISTEQG
-330 KNSVKKTLGYQFK
+330 KNNVKKTLGYQFK

-356 SATYSGMATACREN
+356 SATYSGLASACREN
-370 LIRNAVLSTKSFVT
+370 LIRNSVLSTKTFTT

-398 YINESGK
+398 YIDANGK
-405 YNVLTTYEQALSLVT
+405 YNTLTSYEQALSLVT

-435 GLYAEANNGSDA
+435 GLYNEANNGSDA
-447 DFGDF
+447 DFGKF
-452 YKKLGNNKDYEAL
+452 SKKLGNNKEYEEL

-475 LFLETDLLNFD
+475 FFLETDLLTYD
-486 YNSSGAKALNG
+486 YNSNGAKALYD
-497 GKVRSE
+497 GKVKNE
-503 NENIF
+503 TENIF
-508 PNATDK
+508 PYASDK
-514 QGYLKMSE
+514 QSYLKMSE
-522 LENKIEALLS
+522 LENKIEDILD
-532 ASADVNF
+532 ASTDISF
-539 DGYALNDAGAVLYS
+539 DGYALNDAGAMLYS

-568 IAAQLPVLATS
+568 IASQLPVLATS
-579 KALMIDTGNIYSVKN
+579 KLLMIDTGNIYSVKN
-594 ADVISNLAVSPIA
+594 ADVISSLAISPVA
-607 KAESTAYVGIPFMQ
+607 KSESEAYVGIPFIQ

-628 EYSAAGLNSADDIKT
+628 EYSAVGINSAEDIKT
-643 AFLNSIEY
+643 AFLKSVEY

-659 YCTKFTEELDGKYYY
+659 YCTKFTEELNGKYYY
-674 DSNINDMVTYY
+674 DSNINDIVSFY

-710 YCTEYDNSTKVYVNY
+710 YCTEYDNSTKLYVNY

>member
-1 MIEYVKYEFY
+1 MIA
-11 HTFLVIFMK
+11 
-20 MTIKLITLLCVISLL
+20 LLCIISLL
-35 FTACGNGISID
+35 FTACGNGISTN
-46 TIKADEIKYQSA
+46 TIKADEIKYQAA

-69 NKAYKQV
+69 NASYKSV

-84 LFDEAT
+84 LFDEAA

-106 LPQNSVKKQV
+106 LPQNSVEKQI

-124 LSNGEETVYV
+124 LSNGSDTVYV

-146 AVSTVSEDGVSVKY
+146 AVSTVSEEGVSVKY
-160 AMSLDEETG
+160 AISLDEETG
-169 KADIETLTDKQIRVD
+169 KADINTLEDKQIRVD

-198 NVSMNTVSLP
+198 NVSMNTVTLP
-208 KGVYLER
+208 KGVYLEK
-215 IRVLNHFG
+215 IRVLNSFG
-223 AYDNSGAEDYIFV
+223 AYDKSGAEDYIFV

-254 PLTLSVYGD
+254 PLTLSVYGN
-263 DAAINENAESSACLV
+263 DAATTENAEGSACLV
-278 GAFGI
+278 GAFGM

-298 TIAKIEAE
+298 SIAEIEAE

-316 GAAFEITD
+316 GATFKVTD
-324 ISTEQS
+324 ISTEQG
-330 KNSVKKTLGYQFK
+330 KNNVKKTLGYQFK

-356 SATYSGMATACREN
+356 SATYSGLASACREN
-370 LIRNAVLSTKSFVT
+370 LIRNSVLSTKTFTT
-384 DEKYIPLVLSLQGG
+384 DEKYIPLVLGVQGG
-398 YINESGK
+398 YIDKKGK
-405 YNVLTTYEQALSLVT
+405 YSTLTSYEQALSLAT

-435 GLYAEANNGSDA
+435 GLYSEANNGSDA

-452 YKKLGNNKDYEAL
+452 SRKLGSKKDYEAL

-475 LFLETDLLNFD
+475 LFLETDLLTYG
-486 YNSSGAKALNG
+486 YNNSGAKAVDG
-497 GKVRSE
+497 SKITSE
-503 NENIF
+503 HESQF
-508 PNATDK
+508 PYATQK
-514 QGYLKMSE
+514 QGYLKMSG
-522 LENKIEALLS
+522 LENKIEDILR
-532 ASADVNF
+532 ASSDISF
-539 DGYALNDAGAVLYS
+539 DGYALNDAGAYLYS

-579 KALMIDTGNIYSVKN
+579 KLLMIDTGNIYSVKN
-594 ADVISNLAVSPIA
+594 ADVISNIAVAPVA
-607 KAESTAYVGIPFMQ
+607 RAESEAYVGIPFMQ

-628 EYSAAGLNSADDIKT
+628 EYSAVGLNSADDIKT
-643 AFLNSIEY
+643 AFLKSIEY

-659 YCTKFTEELDGKYYY
+659 YCTKFTEELDSKYYY
-674 DSNINDMVTYY
+674 DSNINDMVNFY

>member
-1 MIEYVKYEFY
+1 
-11 HTFLVIFMK
+11 MK
-20 MTIKLITLLCVISLL
+20 ITIKIIALICVISLL
-35 FTACGNGISID
+35 FTACGNGIS
-46 TIKADEIKYQSA
+46 TTKIKADEIKFQTA
-58 EYSGDALHKAE
+58 EYSGDKLHKAE
-69 NKAYKQV
+69 TKAYKQV

-84 LFDEAT
+84 LFDEST

-106 LPQNSVKKQV
+106 LPQNSVTKQV
-116 NSSAIEVE
+116 NSSAVEVE
-124 LSNGEETVYV
+124 LSNGDENIYV

-160 AMSLDEETG
+160 AISLDEETG
-169 KADIETLTDKQIRVD
+169 KAEIDSLTDKQIRVD

-198 NVSMNTVSLP
+198 NVSMNTVNLP
-208 KGVYLER
+208 EGVYLEK

-243 IMTGVEDAEFT
+243 IMTGVEDKEFA
-254 PLTLSVYGD
+254 PLTLSVYGND
-263 DAAINENAESSACLV
+263 NATTENAEASACLV

-298 TIAKIEAE
+298 TIAQIEAE

-316 GAAFEITD
+316 GAAFMVTD

-330 KNSVKKTLGYQFK
+330 KNNVTKMLGYQFK

-370 LIRNAVLSTKSFVT
+370 LIRNSVLSTKTFTT
-384 DEKYIPLVLSLQGG
+384 DEKYIPLVLSVQGG
-398 YINESGK
+398 YINEKGK
-405 YNVLTTYEQALSLVT
+405 YNTLTSYEQALSLAT

-435 GLYAEANNGSDA
+435 GLYNEANNGSSA
-447 DFGDF
+447 DFGNF
-452 YKKLGNNKDYEAL
+452 SVKLGNNKEYEAL

-475 LFLETDLLNFD
+475 LFLETDLLSFD

-497 GKVRSE
+497 GNVRSE
-503 NENIF
+503 NTNSF
-508 PNATDK
+508 PYSNAK
-514 QGYLKMSE
+514 QSYLKMSE
-522 LENKIEALLS
+522 LENKIESILS
-532 ASADVNF
+532 ASEDVSF
-539 DGYALNDAGAVLYS
+539 DGYALNDIGTVLYS

-568 IAAQLPVLATS
+568 IASQLPVLATS
-579 KALMIDTGNIYSVKN
+579 KSIMIDTGNIYSVKN
-594 ADVISNLAVSPIA
+594 ADVISNLAIYPAAREVSA
-607 KAESTAYVGIPFMQ
+607 AYTGIPFMQ

-628 EYSAAGLNSADDIKT
+628 EYSATGINSADDIKT
-643 AFLNSIEY
+643 SFLKSIEY
-651 GCLPSADW
+651 GCLPSAEW
-659 YCTKFTEELDGKYYY
+659 YCTKFAEELDGKYYY
-674 DSNINDMVTYY
+674 DSNINDMVSFYA
-685 TKANEVLGDI
+685 KANDILGDI

-725 TDKDVTINGIKIP
+725 TDKDITVNGIKIP

>member
-1 MIEYVKYEFY
+1 
-11 HTFLVIFMK
+11 MK
-20 MTIKLITLLCVISLL
+20 TTIKLIALICVISLL
-35 FTACGNGISID
+35 FTACGNGVSTD
-46 TIKADEIKYQSA
+46 KIKSDEIKYSYA
-58 EYSGDALHKAE
+58 EYSGDTLHKADT
-69 NKAYKQV
+69 KAYKQV

-84 LFDEAT
+84 LFDEST

-106 LPQNSVKKQV
+106 LPQNSVTKQV
-116 NSSAIEVE
+116 NSSAVEVE
-124 LSNGEETVYV
+124 LSNGDENVYV

-160 AMSLDEETG
+160 AMSLDAETG
-169 KADIETLTDKQIRVD
+169 KADIKTLEDSEIRVD
-184 LTVNY
+184 LIVNY

-208 KGVYLER
+208 DGVYLEK

-243 IMTGVEDAEFT
+243 IMTGVEDKEFA
-254 PLTLSVYGD
+254 PLSLSVYGD
-263 DAAINENAESSACLV
+263 DNATTENAENGACLV
-278 GAFGI
+278 GAFGV

-298 TIAKIEAE
+298 TIADIEAE
-306 RSTDT
+306 RSTNT

-316 GAAFEITD
+316 GAAFKVTD
-324 ISTEQS
+324 ISTE
-330 KNSVKKTLGYQFK
+330 KNKNGVTKTLGFTFK

-370 LIRNAVLSTKSFVT
+370 LIRSSVLSTKTFTT
-384 DEKYIPLVLSLQGG
+384 DEKYIPLVLSVQGG
-398 YINESGK
+398 YINEKGK
-405 YNVLTTYEQALSLVT
+405 YNTLTTYEQALSLVT

-435 GLYAEANNGSDA
+435 GLYDDANNGSNA

-452 YKKLGNNKDYEAL
+452 SKKLGKDKDYDAL
-465 YSYLKSQNFS
+465 YTYLKSQNFS
-475 LFLETDLLNFD
+475 LFLETDLLSFD
-486 YNSSGAKALNG
+486 YNSKGAKSLYG
-497 GKVRSE
+497 GRVISE
-503 NENIF
+503 TVNPF
-508 PNATDK
+508 PYSNAK
-514 QGYLKMSE
+514 QSYLKMSE
-522 LENKIEALLS
+522 LENKIESILS
-532 ASADVNF
+532 DSKNISF
-539 DGYALNDAGAVLYS
+539 DGYALSDAGAVLYS

-568 IAAQLPVLATS
+568 IASQLPVLATS
-579 KALMIDTGNIYSVKN
+579 KQIMIDKGNIYSVKN
-594 ADVISNLAVSPIA
+594 ADIVSNLAISPVA
-607 KAESTAYVGIPFMQ
+607 KEESTAYVGIPFMQ

-628 EYSAAGLNSADDIKT
+628 EYNSAGLNTNDDIKT
-643 AFLNSIEY
+643 AFLKSIEY
-651 GCLPSADW
+651 GCLPGAQW
-659 YCTKFTEELDGKYYY
+659 YCTKFSEELDGKYYY
-674 DSNINDMVTYY
+674 DSNINDIVSFY
-685 TKANEVLGDI
+685 TKANDVLGDI
-695 RAERMTSHYKEQDGV
+695 RTERMTAHYKQQDGV